1 MTWGVLP
8 VEMFHRALISTP
20 RPDGEPVQG
29 GTLRVNKKAIELCHR
44 LLALYEPLRVQ
55 VLP

>member
-1 MTWGVLP
+1 